1 MIENW
6 LDFWNQNTELE
17 DSKFSWCLVVIS
29 GIPQGFILSLM
40 TFVSSLG
47 KIWDV
52 NKFVDYTTGV
62 QGICILEQLS
72 SLEKQAGQYFRK
84 FNKGKCKVLPLESCN
99 SVKQL

>member
-1 MIENW
+1 M
-6 LDFWNQNTELE
+6 
-17 DSKFSWCLVVIS
+17 IS

-62 QGICILEQLS
+62 QGICILGQLS

-84 FNKGKCKVLPLESCN
+84 FNKGKRKVLPLESCN
-99 SVKQL
+99 SVKQTVNRLDRKQLCGEELWVVSRE